1 MKRQISLLLA
11 ALLLLTLLVGCGGS
25 DSAKPAAT
33 GYAYGTGASTAPE
46 ATMEQDSKFNSTAGV
61 ADDAL
66 RDAKMIYRANIDLQ
80 TTDYETSEAAIS
92 NLVRS
97 FGGYFESRSLS
108 NRSSGY
114 RYSDCTV
121 RVPAESF
128 ENFCNQVGELC
139 HVVYMS
145 SSAENITE
153 AYYDTDSRLKTAQIK
168 LERLQ
173 NLLAN
178 ADNMADIIT
187 IESAISETEY
197 EIESLS
203 GTLRRYDALVDYTT
217 IYMTLSETYKLS
229 ENSAAPLTFGQRV
242 SRALSNGLHDAGV
255 FFEDL
260 IVGLAGMWVFVL
272 VAAVLVVLL
281 IRAVRKRVLRKKK
294 KDEPSSPESPN
305 HDQPQK

>member
-1 MKRQISLLLA
+1 M
-11 ALLLLTLLVGCGGS
+11 
-25 DSAKPAAT
+25 
-33 GYAYGTGASTAPE
+33 
-46 ATMEQDSKFNSTAGV
+46 
-61 ADDAL
+61 
-66 RDAKMIYRANIDLQ
+66 
-80 TTDYETSEAAIS
+80 
-92 NLVRS
+92 
-97 FGGYFESRSLS
+97 
-108 NRSSGY
+108 
-114 RYSDCTV
+114 
-121 RVPAESF
+121 
-128 ENFCNQVGELC
+128 C

-203 GTLRRYDALVDYTT
+203 GTLRRYDALVGYAT

-242 SRALSNGLHDAGV
+242 SRALS
-255 FFEDL
+255 DL
-260 IVGLAGMWVFVL
+260 S
-272 VAAVLVVLL
+272 L
-281 IRAVRKRVLRKKK
+281 I
-294 KDEPSSPESPN
+294 
-305 HDQPQK
+305 HI

>member
-1 MKRQISLLLA
+1 MRRQISILLA
-11 ALLLLTLLVGCGGS
+11 ALLVLTLLVGCGGS
-25 DSAKPAAT
+25 GSAKPAAT
-33 GYAYGTGASTAPE
+33 GYAYDTDASTAPE
-46 ATMEQDSKFNSTAGV
+46 APMEQDSKFNITAVV

-128 ENFCNQVGELC
+128 ESFCNQVGEIC

-153 AYYDTDSRLKTAQIK
+153 SYYDTDSRLKTAQIK

-187 IESAISETEY
+187 IESAISET
-197 EIESLS
+197 
-203 GTLRRYDALVDYTT
+203 
-217 IYMTLSETYKLS
+217 YKLS

-242 SRALSNGLHDAGV
+242 SRALSDGLRDAGV
-255 FFEDL
+255 FFEEL

-294 KDEPSSPESPN
+294 KDEPSSPENPN

>member
-1 MKRQISLLLA
+1 M
-11 ALLLLTLLVGCGGS
+11 
-25 DSAKPAAT
+25 
-33 GYAYGTGASTAPE
+33 
-46 ATMEQDSKFNSTAGV
+46 
-61 ADDAL
+61 
-66 RDAKMIYRANIDLQ
+66 
-80 TTDYETSEAAIS
+80 
-92 NLVRS
+92 
-97 FGGYFESRSLS
+97 
-108 NRSSGY
+108 
-114 RYSDCTV
+114 
-121 RVPAESF
+121 
-128 ENFCNQVGELC
+128 C

-203 GTLRRYDALVDYTT
+203 GTLRHYAALVGYAT

-242 SRALSNGLHDAGV
+242 SRALSDGLRDAGV
-255 FFEDL
+255 FFEEL

-294 KDEPSSPESPN
+294 KDEPSSPENPN

>member
-1 MKRQISLLLA
+1 MKKQISLLLA
-11 ALLLLTLLVGCGGS
+11 ALLLLTLLVGAAARVPQS
-25 DSAKPAAT
+25 PQQPAT
-33 GYAYGTGASTAPE
+33 PMIQMRPPRRKRP
-46 ATMEQDSKFNSTAGV
+46 MEQDSKFNITAVV

-128 ENFCNQVGELC
+128 ESFCNQVGEMC

-203 GTLRRYDALVDYTT
+203 GTLRRYDALVGYAT

-242 SRALSNGLHDAGV
+242 SRALSDGLRDAGV
-255 FFEDL
+255 FFEEL
-260 IVGLAGMWVFVL
+260 IIGLAGMWVFVL

-294 KDEPSSPESPN
+294 KDEPSSPENPN